1 MIVPGRAM
9 IFIASAIAFGLPVA
23 VFRPELLGL
32 AILCNV
38 LLILLFGVYALRLKR
53 TRVLVERE
61 QWTRLELDCYSE
73 LVYRIENASPKRVI
87 VNVRQAWPKSFET
100 DTELIE
106 VALDPYQVVRAAV
119 TVTPHRRGRIDV
131 PTANVDV
138 RFGLDVARRRWAID
152 EETTMSVYPNLRTV
166 ARYDALKRHRALHQ
180 IGIHQRRQR
189 GAGREFD
196 QLREYLPD
204 DDYRNINWMATA
216 RNASPIVN
224 VYQPERSQDVL
235 VCLETGRMMGNP
247 IGNTTA
253 LDRAVDASMML
264 SHVCSRAGDRLGL
277 VLFRDTVTQFI
288 RPSGSPAI
296 AKRVMESLV
305 DVSAEGVFP
314 SYAALVSALRANQK
328 KRSMIFLFTDLND
341 PQLAANLRDVL
352 PLVSR
357 RHIFVVVSLFD
368 QLMDR
373 VASGPAP
380 DRKSLYQ
387 IYAARRLVEERQ
399 TRLKEL
405 TRAGVQVLQVDVS
418 SISIDVINTYLSIK
432 SRQLL

>member
-9 IFIASAIAFGLPVA
+9 IFIAAAIGVGLPII
-23 VFRPELLGL
+23 VFRPEVWGL
-32 AILCNV
+32 AILCD
-38 LLILLFGVYALRLKR
+38 ILLVILFLVFAARLKK

-73 LVYRIENASPKRVI
+73 LVYRIENASAKNVV
-87 VNVRQAWPKSFET
+87 VNIRQSWPKSFDADT
-100 DTELIE
+100 DLIE
-106 VALDPYQVVRAAV
+106 VALEPYQVVRAAV
-119 TVTPHRRGRIDV
+119 RVTPHRRGRIRV
-131 PTANVDV
+131 PTANVDI
-138 RFGLDVARRRWAID
+138 RYSLDIARRRWAID
-152 EETTMSVYPNLRTV
+152 DDTVMSVYPNLRTV
-166 ARYDALKRHRALHQ
+166 ARYDALQRHRALHQ

-196 QLREYLPD
+196 QLRDYLHD

-216 RNASPIVN
+216 RRASPIVN

-253 LDRAVDASMML
+253 LDRAVDASIVL
-264 SHVCSRAGDRLGL
+264 SHVCARAGDRLGL

-296 AKRVMESLV
+296 AKRVMETLV

-341 PQLAANLRDVL
+341 PQLASNLRDVL
-352 PLVSR
+352 PLISR
-357 RHIFVVVSLFD
+357 RHIFVVVSVFD

-387 IYAARRLVEERQ
+387 IHAARRLVEERK
-399 TRLKEL
+399 TRLREL
-405 TRAGVQVLQVDVS
+405 TRAGVQVLQVDVN